1 MATALETAMDL
12 FTSEDNG
19 VTWSELNRV
28 TAKNEINGHLARLKD
43 GRLILAYGNRIKTG
57 DQLGVLARVQQRR
70 RQNLG

>member
-1 MATALETAMDL
+1 MDL